1 MRWLFTLCSGVQKRR
16 TCNYF
21 VFVPDVVLEQQCN
34 CDGCASFACR
44 RRQETKH
51 RADRAKSTAG
61 RLLLL
66 GVLYWR
72 TVLYSTY
79 STSST
84 TTSRVVGT

>member
-16 TCNYF
+16 ACNYF

-51 RADRAKSTAG
+51 RDRAKSTAG

-84 TTSRVVGT
+84 TTSRVAGT